1 MVKYIA
7 KRYTKHALFII
18 VVMNWYYD
26 AIDIEHHFS
35 HVHYIFKRLSH
46 YMPRRF
52 FLKQSIVDV
61 LQVKFSM
68 QYYCLINKALS
79 EE

>member
-1 MVKYIA
+1 
-7 KRYTKHALFII
+7 
-18 VVMNWYYD
+18 MNWYYD
-26 AIDIEHHFS
+26 AIDIEHHFLRA
-35 HVHYIFKRLSH
+35 HYIFKRLSH